1 MVLFMFVVGLL
12 DENGIIV
19 DMLEVHD
26 LNVKDLNLAKI
37 SWIPRLYEQS
47 RMCLGQD
54 QLDSPSLRANQNEY
68 GPRSVGF
75 LEPTSEAEC
84 FWAKIS
90 WIPRLYEQNR
100 MCLGQDQLCRPGDC
114 ITSVIMLEG
123 WSGINLL
130 KLTRN

>member
-47 RMCLGQD
+47 RMRLG
-54 QLDSPSLRANQNEY
+54 
-68 GPRSVGF
+68 
-75 LEPTSEAEC
+75 
-84 FWAKIS
+84 
-90 WIPRLYEQNR
+90 
-100 MCLGQDQLCRPGDC
+100 QLCRPIKC
-114 ITSVIMLEG
+114 MTSVNMLVC
-123 WSGINLL
+123 WSGV
-130 KLTRN
+130 KVWF